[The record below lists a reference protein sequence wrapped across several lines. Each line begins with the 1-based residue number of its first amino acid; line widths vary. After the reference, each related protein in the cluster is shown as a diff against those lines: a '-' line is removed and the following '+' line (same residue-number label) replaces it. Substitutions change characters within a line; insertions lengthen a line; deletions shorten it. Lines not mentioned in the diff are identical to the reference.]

1 VNPAD
6 GILGRLLRYAWASPC
21 SLLGLAFAIAAGL
34 FGARWVAVAGT
45 LEVAMLPRRP
55 PGSPW
60 WLPFRAI
67 TIGHVILGTHPAE
80 LARLRVHEQAH
91 VRQYETWGPLFL
103 LAYPADSLW
112 QWLRGRR
119 PYADNRFEVAAR
131 QAEAAVRVAADR
143 YEGSD
148 HRC

>member
-1 VNPAD
+1 VAD
-6 GILGRLLRYAWASPC
+6 ADVAGRVLRYVWASPC
-21 SLLGLAFAIAAGL
+21 SLLGLLLAVIAGL
-34 FGARWVAVAGT
+34 FGARWRAVEGT
-45 LEVAMLPRRP
+45 LEVAMAPRKP

-67 TIGHVILGTHPAE
+67 TLGHVILGAHPAE
-80 LARLRVHEQAH
+80 LARLRVHERAH
-91 VRQYETWGPLFL
+91 VLQYETWGPVFL

-131 QAEAAVRVAADR
+131 QAESAARLAQL
-143 YEGSD
+143 EG
-148 HRC
+148 RE

>member
-1 VNPAD
+1 VTV
-6 GILGRLLRYAWASPC
+6 GQVLRYAWASPC
-21 SLLGLAFAIAAGL
+21 TLVGLLLAILAGL
-34 FGARWVAVAGT
+34 SGAHWRAVAGT

-67 TIGHVILGTHPAE
+67 TLGHVILGTHPAE

-131 QAEAAVRVAADR
+131 QAEAAVRVAADG
-143 YEGSD
+143 YEESD